1 MIKLQ
6 DMTPDVYYKQSR
18 DFQFI
23 GRLYDLVLNSV
34 KTNTDLINKVFL
46 NKNLNSEIIDLLVM
60 TLGFKSKH
68 NYNIQ
73 QLQSLSSAFSLILK
87 NKGTKKAIQT
97 AIGLILNA
105 EGIVD
110 DLENFDDY
118 ITVRNNSVDI
128 FISKKISDFNLFN
141 DLLDYILPAGMT
153 CNIIKG
159 VQSKYQVKTQLITAD
174 KLTYSKT
181 YSWGQQENDSTTGIG
196 NIFPTVE
203 TIKEI
208 NSANST
214 DPNARFKNFNGLY
227 FNSTSVRKIK
237 AKEQNNGN

>member
-46 NKNLNSEIIDLLVM
+46 NKNLNSDIIDLLVM

-73 QLQSLSSAFSLILK
+73 QLQSLSSTFSLLLR
-87 NKGTKKAIQT
+87 NKGTKKSIQT

-105 EGIVD
+105 EGVVD

-118 ITVRNNSVDI
+118 ITVRENSVDI

-159 VQSKYQVKTQLITAD
+159 IQAKYQVKTQLITAD
-174 KLTYSKT
+174 KVAYSKS
-181 YSWGQQENDSTTGIG
+181 YSWGTQNNSSTGIG
-196 NIFPTVE
+196 NVIPTVE
-203 TIKEI
+203 TIQAVA
-208 NSANST
+208 SADTTNP
-214 DPNARFKNFNGLY
+214 DVRFKNFNGLY

-237 AKEQNNGN
+237 SKEQNNGN